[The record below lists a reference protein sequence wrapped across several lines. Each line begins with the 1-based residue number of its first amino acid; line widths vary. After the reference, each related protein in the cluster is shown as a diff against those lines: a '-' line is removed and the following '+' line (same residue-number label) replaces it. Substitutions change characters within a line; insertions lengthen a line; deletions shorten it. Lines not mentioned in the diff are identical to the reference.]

1 MANNWSVWKWTRT
14 GWVIYI
20 YIEKR
25 IFRKFFR
32 TRKTMGIGETRD
44 AESAIIR
51 HVIIRLF
58 VLDDSGIENNWPANI
73 WTTHKWPRIH
83 PTCVCSQMHNHRIVL
98 ESECPH
104 STDFCIAL
112 SLSIT
117 SMIHLTM
124 FTSYLHLFTRK
135 LSIIALVLQILLF
148 LSLSLSWLNFCV
160 HLFKL
165 FLSVPVFLPVI
176 ILYIYI
182 RIYTAID
189 RERKFT
195 RGTIDKI
202 QRRVVRKVETGKYTM
217 RVFFPSL
224 GRPRAHP
231 SKLRLLFHFAL
242 K

>member
-20 YIEKR
+20 SRNVFFVNFFERGKR
-25 IFRKFFR
+25 WGN
-32 TRKTMGIGETRD
+32 TWCGVSHYSPCNNTALCVG
-44 AESAIIR
+44 
-51 HVIIRLF
+51 H
-58 VLDDSGIENNWPANI
+58 DSGIENNWPANI

-112 SLSIT
+112 SLSIS

-148 LSLSLSWLNFCV
+148 LSLSLF
-160 HLFKL
+160 
-165 FLSVPVFLPVI
+165 
-176 ILYIYI
+176 
-182 RIYTAID
+182 RD
-189 RERKFT
+189 
-195 RGTIDKI
+195 
-202 QRRVVRKVETGKYTM
+202 
-217 RVFFPSL
+217 
-224 GRPRAHP
+224 
-231 SKLRLLFHFAL
+231 
-242 K
+242 

>member
-20 YIEKR
+20 YISR
-25 IFRKFFR
+25 NVFFANFFR
-32 TRKTMGIGETRD
+32 TRKTMGIGETRG

-112 SLSIT
+112 SLSIS

-148 LSLSLSWLNFCV
+148 LSLSLF
-160 HLFKL
+160 
-165 FLSVPVFLPVI
+165 
-176 ILYIYI
+176 
-182 RIYTAID
+182 RD
-189 RERKFT
+189 
-195 RGTIDKI
+195 
-202 QRRVVRKVETGKYTM
+202 
-217 RVFFPSL
+217 
-224 GRPRAHP
+224 
-231 SKLRLLFHFAL
+231 
-242 K
+242 

>member
-1 MANNWSVWKWTRT
+1 MASNPSHVCMFANAQSPHCSWVRMPAQHWLLHCSISFYHIYDPSNNV
-14 GWVIYI
+14 
-20 YIEKR
+20 
-25 IFRKFFR
+25 
-32 TRKTMGIGETRD
+32 
-44 AESAIIR
+44 
-51 HVIIRLF
+51 
-58 VLDDSGIENNWPANI
+58 
-73 WTTHKWPRIH
+73 
-83 PTCVCSQMHNHRIVL
+83 
-98 ESECPH
+98 
-104 STDFCIAL
+104 
-112 SLSIT
+112 
-117 SMIHLTM
+117 HL
-124 FTSYLHLFTRK
+124 LFTPVHQKIVDYRTCSSNSP
-135 LSIIALVLQILLF
+135 LS

-182 RIYTAID
+182 YIRIYIAID

>member
-1 MANNWSVWKWTRT
+1 MNSN
-14 GWVIYI
+14 GMGYIYI
-20 YIEKR
+20 YISRNVFFANFFERGKR
-25 IFRKFFR
+25 WGLGKR
-32 TRKTMGIGETRD
+32 G

-124 FTSYLHLFTRK
+124 FTSYLYLFTRK

-148 LSLSLSWLNFCV
+148 LSLSLSSV
-160 HLFKL
+160 IK
-165 FLSVPVFLPVI
+165 FLRPPLQTLPLRSCI
-176 ILYIYI
+176 FACYYFIYIYT
-182 RIYTAID
+182 RIYIAID

>member
-32 TRKTMGIGETRD
+32 TRKTMGIGETRG

-148 LSLSLSWLNFCV
+148 LSLSLSFV
-160 HLFKL
+160 IK
-165 FLSVPVFLPVI
+165 FLRPPLQTLPLRSCI
-176 ILYIYI
+176 FACYYFIYIYI
-182 RIYTAID
+182 HVSTSRSIE
-189 RERKFT
+189 RENLH
-195 RGTIDKI
+195 
-202 QRRVVRKVETGKYTM
+202 E
-217 RVFFPSL
+217 
-224 GRPRAHP
+224 GR
-231 SKLRLLFHFAL
+231 SIKSSGE
-242 K
+242 